1 MFEAALRYPTSGEK
15 AVERLLVGGVL
26 LLLSVFVLPVFVVYG
41 YLVRSLAAVAA
52 GEDEPPAFD
61 EWGELFVDGLEAF
74 VVSFVYGIVPAA
86 LVVAF
91 LVPVSVGTAVD
102 GDGSSGILA
111 GIGAIAL
118 LASVFVGL
126 VVAYVI
132 MAALS
137 NFAVEGRIGAAFD
150 FGAIG
155 RLATSEPYVIA
166 IVLAIVVQVV
176 VGAAIFAAVV
186 FTLGIALL
194 VLVPLGAFINF
205 WTYLV
210 TVYLFGAAY
219 RQAMG
224 PGDEQRELSDV
235 SA

>member
-1 MFEAALRYPTSGEK
+1 MFEAALRYPTNGEK
-15 AVERLLVGGVL
+15 AFERLLIGGL
-26 LLLSVFVLPVFVVYG
+26 LVILSVFVIPIFLVYG

-52 GEDEPPAFD
+52 GDEEPPAFD
-61 EWGELFVDGLEAF
+61 DWEDLFVDGVKAF
-74 VVSFVYGIVPAA
+74 VVAFVYGIVPAV
-86 LVVAF
+86 LLVAF
-91 LVPVSVGTAVD
+91 LVPVSVGTSVD
-102 GDGSSGILA
+102 GDGSSGFLA
-111 GIGAIAL
+111 GLGVVAF
-118 LASVFVGL
+118 LAAVFVGIA
-126 VVAYVI
+126 VAYVI

-137 NFAVEGRIGAAFD
+137 NFAVEGRVGAAFD

-155 RLATSEPYVIA
+155 RLATSEPYVVA

-176 VGAAIFAAVV
+176 VGAAIFAAVL
-186 FTLGIALL
+186 FTLGLALL
-194 VLVPLGAFINF
+194 VLAPLGAFINF

-224 PGDEQRELSDV
+224 TDGGQTELSDV